1 MTFCIPTSIR
11 ASNTRKVDEMF
22 HSSLNNWL
30 QNNEARIKEAKYS
43 IYLVSR
49 SPLTIAGITIVVAMF
64 VIAALADVIATYPNF
79 TDMSQRLLPPGPVH
93 FFGTDDM
100 GRDMFSRVIHGSRIS
115 LSIGSVSVTLAAIIG
130 INIGLLS
137 GYFGG
142 KLDEFIMR
150 VADVFLSIP
159 TLILAILIMTSL
171 GPSLYNA
178 MIAIAITL
186 WPRYSRV
193 TRGVVLSLREQLFV
207 EAARAVSATNRR
219 IIFRHILPN
228 CVAPIT
234 VQASLDYGESILLAA
249 ALGFLGLGVQPPTP
263 EWGVLISTGR
273 FFLPMWWW
281 YATFPGIFIV
291 VAVLGFN
298 LLGDGLR
305 DILDPRLRR

>member
-1 MTFCIPTSIR
+1 M
-11 ASNTRKVDEMF
+11 DELLRNP
-22 HSSLNNWL
+22 LNNWL

-43 IYLVSR
+43 FYLVTK
-49 SPLTIAGITIVVAMF
+49 SPLTVAGIAIVVAMF
-64 VIAALADVIATYPNF
+64 LIAAFADIIATYPSF
-79 TDMSQRLLPPGPVH
+79 TDMSQRLLPPGSIH

-100 GRDMFSRVIHGSRIS
+100 GRDLFSRVIHGSRIS
-115 LSIGSVSVTLAAIIG
+115 LSIGSVSVTLAALIG
-130 INIGLLS
+130 INVGLLS

-150 VADVFLSIP
+150 IADVFLAIP
-159 TLILAILIMTSL
+159 TLILAILIMTTI

-234 VQASLDYGESILLAA
+234 VQGSLDYGESILMAA

-263 EWGVLISTGR
+263 EWGVLISSGR
-273 FFLPMWWW
+273 FFLPIWWW
-281 YATFPGIFIV
+281 YASFPGIFIV
-291 VAVLGFN
+291 IAVLGFN